1 MDKKRVL
8 YNLSA
13 PVLGLALFIGIWYAL
28 ARAVGVSLFL
38 PTPVETLVRFFALLG
53 EKKFYVA
60 VGNTLLRT
68 LLSFTAAFLLACLFA
83 VLSAKFSFF
92 RKAFSPF
99 TVVLRVLPTISVI
112 LLVFLLVR
120 SRFASYVVI
129 FLVIFPMQYKL
140 VLDAIG
146 GVDPLLKEMTEA
158 YRFSWQK
165 KVFSFYIPQ
174 MTPTLLT
181 GMSITLSF
189 TVKLCVAAEVLSY
202 VSKSMGRYMQQ
213 AYASLETETLLAWT
227 IAAILLGFLLE
238 GLLLLLK
245 KVIVRRYHGK

>member
-8 YNLSA
+8 YNIGA

-28 ARAVGVSLFL
+28 AQAIGISLFL
-38 PTPVETLVRFFALLG
+38 PTPGETLVRFFKLLG

-68 LLSFTAAFLLACLFA
+68 ILSFSAAFLLACVFA
-83 VLSAKFSFF
+83 VLSAKFRFF
-92 RKAFSPF
+92 GKVFSPF
-99 TVVLRVLPTISVI
+99 AVVLRVLPTISVI
-112 LLVFLLVR
+112 LLVFLLIR
-120 SRFASYVVI
+120 SRFAAYVII
-129 FLVIFPMQYKL
+129 FLVIFQMQYKS
-140 VLDAIG
+140 VLDAIER
-146 GVDPLLKEMTEA
+146 VDPLLKEMTEA

-174 MTPTLLT
+174 MTPALLT

-202 VSKSMGRYMQQ
+202 VGKSVGRYMQQ

-227 IAAILLGFLLE
+227 IAAVLLGFLLE

-245 KVIVRRYHGK
+245 KMIVRRYHGK

>member
-8 YNLSA
+8 YNIGA

-28 ARAVGVSLFL
+28 AQAIGISLFL
-38 PTPVETLVRFFALLG
+38 PTPGETLVRFFKLLG

-68 LLSFTAAFLLACLFA
+68 ILSFSAAFLLACVFA
-83 VLSAKFSFF
+83 VLSAKFRFF
-92 RKAFSPF
+92 GKVFSPF
-99 TVVLRVLPTISVI
+99 AVVLRVLPTISVI
-112 LLVFLLVR
+112 LLDFLLIR
-120 SRFASYVVI
+120 SRFAAYVII
-129 FLVIFPMQYKL
+129 FLVIFPMQYKS
-140 VLDAIG
+140 VLDAIER
-146 GVDPLLKEMTEA
+146 VDPLLKEMTEA

-174 MTPTLLT
+174 MTPALLT

-202 VSKSMGRYMQQ
+202 VGKSVGRYMQQ

-227 IAAILLGFLLE
+227 IAAVLLGFLLE

-245 KVIVRRYHGK
+245 KMIVRRYHGK